1 MQSRHCPGKAGQW
14 PCFRCRWS
22 RSCSNTDTDLA
33 WLAAVVTAGPA
44 AVVIRCPAVGLTQAA
59 AAEKGAERTGAVAR
73 LPQRHAGV
81 ATPPVIGAVLPQ
93 IKKSDSLK

>member
-1 MQSRHCPGKAGQW
+1 MAG
-14 PCFRCRWS
+14 CCSDSWS
-22 RSCSNTDTDLA
+22 RSCSNTLPSCRADTDLA
-33 WLAAVVTAGPA
+33 RLAPVVTACPA

-81 ATPPVIGAVLPQ
+81 ATPPVKGAVLPQ